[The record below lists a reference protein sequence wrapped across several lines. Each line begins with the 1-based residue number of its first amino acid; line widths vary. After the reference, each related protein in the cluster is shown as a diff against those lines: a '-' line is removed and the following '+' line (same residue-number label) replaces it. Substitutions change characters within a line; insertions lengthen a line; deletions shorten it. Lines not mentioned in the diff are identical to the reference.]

1 MKIKIKQS
9 GGFAGIEQELKT
21 LDSTRM
27 TAPEANNFNQTLTRL
42 IEACGRKSEPVGADQ
57 LSYEVEIE
65 DKGKPTQR
73 LRVVDEGD
81 SNDAAVR
88 EVRTLLGIG
97 ETK

>member
-27 TAPEANNFNQTLTRL
+27 TAPEVDNFNKTLTRL
-42 IEACGRKSEPVGADQ
+42 IEACARKPESVGADQ
-57 LSYEVEIE
+57 LSYQVEIE
-65 DKGKPTQR
+65 DKGKPTQT

-97 ETK
+97 ESK